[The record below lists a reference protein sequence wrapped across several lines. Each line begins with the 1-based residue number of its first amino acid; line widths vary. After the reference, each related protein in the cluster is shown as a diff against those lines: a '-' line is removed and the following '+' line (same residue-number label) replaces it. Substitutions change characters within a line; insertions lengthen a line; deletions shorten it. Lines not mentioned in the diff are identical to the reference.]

1 LYEFA
6 LRSLRLSWR
15 PLRSKA
21 FNRRVRKE
29 LAKGAKKFLKDTTMK
44 CNEIRELLPDLAAGL
59 SAPAG
64 EVNDHLRACTG
75 CAATLNEFRQ
85 TMALLDEWQAPE
97 PSPYF
102 DVRLRARLR
111 EEAAKQPQSW
121 FGWLRRPALAI
132 SLGLALIVGTTLV
145 LQHDAVRR
153 NKDQGPIA
161 TLTGTAVGDLQTLDK
176 DHDMLSDSDPDSA
189 ASLLDDLQVQQD
201 VNANP

>member
-1 LYEFA
+1 
-6 LRSLRLSWR
+6 
-15 PLRSKA
+15 
-21 FNRRVRKE
+21 
-29 LAKGAKKFLKDTTMK
+29 MK

-59 SAPAG
+59 SAPAA
-64 EVNDHLRACTG
+64 EVNDHLRACTD
-75 CAATLNEFRQ
+75 CAGTLDEFRK

-111 EEAAKQPQSW
+111 EEAAKQPEGW
-121 FGWLRRPALAI
+121 FAWFRRPALAI
-132 SLGLALIVGTTLV
+132 SLGIALIVGTTLF
-145 LQHDAVRR
+145 LRHDGIRPN